1 MEQYL
6 RTRNDS
12 GALRAGFAFCH
23 SLPRDAGDNG
33 ALHAGGIRQS
43 VPMFAI
49 GGGRTDAF
57 ERAGKVEY
65 SMHRVAADIRG
76 LIAEERGHFVPEEDP
91 NLTTRA
97 SLEQIGRCA

>member
-6 RTRNDS
+6 PTDPDP

-43 VPMFAI
+43 TPAFAI

-57 ERAGKVEY
+57 RRAGKIEQ
-65 SMHRVAADIRG
+65 SLRRVAADIRG
-76 LIAEERGHFVPEEDP
+76 LIAEERGHFVTEEDP
-91 NLTTRA
+91 NLTVRA
-97 SLEQIGRCA
+97 SLGQVGRCA

>member
-6 RTRNDS
+6 PTDPDP
-12 GALRAGFAFCH
+12 GALRAGFAFCR

-33 ALHAGGIRQS
+33 APHVGGVRQS

-57 ERAGKVEY
+57 GRAGKVEQ
-65 SMHRVAADIRG
+65 STRRVAADIRG
-76 LIAEERGHFVPEEDP
+76 LIAKERGHFVPEEDT
-91 NLTTRA
+91 NLTVRA